1 MHKIFN
7 RPMSDFAKFL
17 KVNGL
22 KRKDIASFLGVS
34 GAFITQISSGD
45 RPLPEEKLAMIKAND
60 FGWDISMLTP
70 GHEHY
75 DPQREK
81 LLAVYK
87 RMYPSDDNSLI
98 GYLQRQV
105 EDKDRL
111 IQNLYQQI
119 GMLEAKNQMLEEQ
132 LEQARKGETASIVTG
147 FSAADAV

>member
-1 MHKIFN
+1 
-7 RPMSDFAKFL
+7 MSNFAKFL

-60 FGWDISMLTP
+60 LGWDISMLIP
-70 GHEHY
+70 EQEHY
-75 DPQREK
+75 DAMMK
-81 LLAVYK
+81 KTLSVYK
-87 RMYPSDDNSLI
+87 RFYSSDDNSLI

-119 GMLEAKNQMLEEQ
+119 GMLEAKLD
-132 LEQARKGETASIVTG
+132 LARKGEIASG
-147 FSAADAV
+147 AAGSLSADAV

>member
-1 MHKIFN
+1 MHKIFK
-7 RPMSDFAKFL
+7 RPMSNFAKFL

-60 FGWDISMLTP
+60 HGWDISMLIP
-70 GHEHY
+70 EQEHY
-75 DPQREK
+75 DAMMEK
-81 LLAVYK
+81 TLSVYK
-87 RMYPSDDNSLI
+87 RFYSSDDNSLM

>member
-1 MHKIFN
+1 
-7 RPMSDFAKFL
+7 MSNFAKFL

-60 FGWDISMLTP
+60 FGWDISMLIP
-70 GHEHY
+70 EQEHY
-75 DPQREK
+75 DAMMEK
-81 LLAVYK
+81 TLSVYK
-87 RMYPSDDNSLI
+87 RFYSSDDNSLM

-147 FSAADAV
+147 SSAADAV